1 MTEENKVVEKASEL
15 GIQQLNLSYDK
26 LQDRLLFR
34 VGLSDDTEIA
44 LWFTYRFSRGLW
56 TALNGEAHLPEA
68 KAFAQEEA
76 AEAVEQF
83 EQEVK
88 ATEALSKLDFATE
101 YTPREEMR
109 NDGILLAVSFKL
121 GEDAKLLEITCFEEL
136 AVNVNLTPELVLAIS
151 NMLQLATKEAGWAM
165 EEAVSLMMMDTS
177 DMPKVLH

>member
-1 MTEENKVVEKASEL
+1 MTKENKAVEKVSEL

-26 LQDRLLFR
+26 LEDRLLFR

-44 LWFTYRFSRGLW
+44 IWFTYRFSKGLW
-56 TALNGEAHLPEA
+56 TALNGEAHLPES
-68 KAFAQEEA
+68 KAFAHEEA
-76 AEAVEQF
+76 ADAVEQF

-101 YTPREEMR
+101 YTPRESLQA
-109 NDGILLAVSFKL
+109 DGTLLAVSFKL
-121 GEDAKLLEITCFEEL
+121 GADAKLLEITCLEEL

-165 EEAVSLMMMDTS
+165 DEAVSVLMMDATEV
-177 DMPKVLH
+177 PKVLH